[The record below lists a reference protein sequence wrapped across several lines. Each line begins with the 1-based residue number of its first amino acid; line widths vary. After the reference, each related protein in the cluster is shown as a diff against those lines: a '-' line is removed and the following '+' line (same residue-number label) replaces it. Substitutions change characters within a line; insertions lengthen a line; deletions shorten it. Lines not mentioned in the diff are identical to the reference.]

1 MDPTQAAAAQR
12 AARALF
18 GVPIEQDRRL
28 LRLHAQALP
37 GVAPAGLVAQRVRIE
52 EALSQ
57 PFRIDI
63 EALSPAAGLPVQRWI
78 GHALWLQLQCADGS
92 LRPWHGHVL
101 QAEFAGA
108 DGGWARYRLSL
119 GPWLSLLQA
128 RRDSFVYQE
137 LHALDIVADVL
148 RDHPQARWR
157 CELRRGLRP
166 RPLCCQYLE
175 SDAQFIER
183 LLAEEGLCYHFEH
196 HGPSGQ
202 APAQHVMV
210 ITEAPQDGAPDLGV
224 LPFGRGDL
232 RLGAQGRDAV
242 YAAAQQRCGAAS
254 QVVLGSWDPQSLA
267 GVAAQDGASP
277 LPHWPT
283 LAVYDGAGHQRYADA
298 QHAAECAAQRAQALA
313 WPQHSLHGRSS
324 VRRLCPG
331 AVFELGQHEH
341 LSRQRWRLVRVI
353 HHIGE
358 AWLPA
363 QDDAAAPG
371 YHNEFQAMAAEQPWR
386 PLPLPK
392 PRVNGVQAAVVTG
405 VDGAALHTERNARLK
420 IQFPWQR
427 GLRPLPGG
435 LPHPSAADPAGAAP
449 GNERASA
456 WVRVAQSVA
465 GPNWGA
471 VLLPRIGSE
480 VLVDFI
486 DGDIDRPLIIGQL
499 YNDLDPPP
507 YAAGQDGGVN
517 HPGTLSGWF
526 SHGLDGGH
534 HNAWVLDDASGQL
547 RMRFMCTQPLSE
559 LGLGHLIQQAACGAQ
574 RGPARGSGF
583 ELASD
588 GWTCVRAAAGL
599 LLSSTARAAQGD
611 SVHGAQMDGQ
621 EAQAQLRA
629 AQALQQRLQQVAA
642 AQLPE
647 VPAPE
652 AAAWTEALQALDG
665 SAQAGGGFTQPLMLW
680 DAAASALYSTEGP
693 LGAYAAQ
700 DQHWVAQADMQ
711 LSAAQ
716 AASIAAGAA
725 VSLYAHDGG
734 LQFKAAAGPLSL
746 RAHTDTLSLH
756 ADGQVT
762 ITSTNDDIHIQAQT
776 RIELSCGASRVVLDG
791 GDITFTCPG
800 TFTVQAA
807 THDWGGGSAAPA
819 ILPHL
824 PTGLVTVPE
833 AAAQLRL
840 AYHDGEPVQGAE
852 VLARTADGTVH
863 RTRLDAQGFAQIEG
877 LRGAVVEV
885 QVGPDIRPYG
895 RFKLPL
901 RSDEDLQAWNGG
913 AV

>member
-1 MDPTQAAAAQR
+1 
-12 AARALF
+12 
-18 GVPIEQDRRL
+18 
-28 LRLHAQALP
+28 
-37 GVAPAGLVAQRVRIE
+37 
-52 EALSQ
+52 
-57 PFRIDI
+57 
-63 EALSPAAGLPVQRWI
+63 
-78 GHALWLQLQCADGS
+78 
-92 LRPWHGHVL
+92 
-101 QAEFAGA
+101 
-108 DGGWARYRLSL
+108 
-119 GPWLSLLQA
+119 
-128 RRDSFVYQE
+128 
-137 LHALDIVADVL
+137 
-148 RDHPQARWR
+148 
-157 CELRRGLRP
+157 
-166 RPLCCQYLE
+166 
-175 SDAQFIER
+175 
-183 LLAEEGLCYHFEH
+183 
-196 HGPSGQ
+196 
-202 APAQHVMV
+202 MV
-210 ITEAPQDGAPDLGV
+210 ITEAPHDDAPDLGV

-232 RLGAQGRDAV
+232 RLGEQGRDAV
-242 YAAAQQRCGAAS
+242 YAATQQRCGAAS

-283 LAVYDGAGHQRYADA
+283 LAVYDGAGQQRYADA

-324 VRRLCPG
+324 VRRLSPG
-331 AVFELGQHEH
+331 AVFALGQHER
-341 LSRQRWRLVRVI
+341 LGRRRWRLVRVV
-353 HHIGE
+353 HHIAD

-363 QDDAAAPG
+363 QDDAPAPG
-371 YHNEFQAMAAEQPWR
+371 YHNEFQAIEAEQPWR
-386 PLPLPK
+386 PPLRPK
-392 PRVNGVQAAVVTG
+392 LRASGVQAAVVTG
-405 VDGAALHTERNARLK
+405 VDGAALHTERNARVK

-427 GLRPLPGG
+427 GQRPLSGG

-456 WVRVAQSVA
+456 WVRVAQTAA

-599 LLSSTARAAQGD
+599 LLSSTARAAQGA

-621 EAQAQLRA
+621 ASPG
-629 AQALQQRLQQVAA
+629 AA
-642 AQLPE
+642 ARRAGP
-647 VPAPE
+647 
-652 AAAWTEALQALDG
+652 AAAAAAGRRRPAARGAGARGGGLEPRPCKRWRARPE
-665 SAQAGGGFTQPLMLW
+665 AGGGFTQPLMLW

-725 VSLYAHDGG
+725 
-734 LQFKAAAGPLSL
+734 
-746 RAHTDTLSLH
+746 R
-756 ADGQVT
+756 
-762 ITSTNDDIHIQAQT
+762 
-776 RIELSCGASRVVLDG
+776 
-791 GDITFTCPG
+791 
-800 TFTVQAA
+800 
-807 THDWGGGSAAPA
+807 
-819 ILPHL
+819 
-824 PTGLVTVPE
+824 
-833 AAAQLRL
+833 
-840 AYHDGEPVQGAE
+840 
-852 VLARTADGTVH
+852 
-863 RTRLDAQGFAQIEG
+863 
-877 LRGAVVEV
+877 
-885 QVGPDIRPYG
+885 
-895 RFKLPL
+895 
-901 RSDEDLQAWNGG
+901 
-913 AV
+913 